1 MMYKRDIIHN
11 IDKRHIRDQTTRKRG
26 CERQERQEKKE
37 TGETVPAV

>member
-11 IDKRHIRDQTTRKRG
+11 IDKRHIRDQATRKRG